1 MAAVGGWTRVSVY
14 FSKSHRGLSTQP
26 VRPHVPSMNVPV
38 KAANVTPIL
47 QMKMVR
53 LREGTWLIH
62 VAELGLMGG
71 PGPLLGSFSLP
82 ANSLEIQMEL

>member
-1 MAAVGGWTRVSVY
+1 
-14 FSKSHRGLSTQP
+14 
-26 VRPHVPSMNVPV
+26 MNVPV

-71 PGPLLGSFSLP
+71 PGPLLGSFS
-82 ANSLEIQMEL
+82 

>member
-1 MAAVGGWTRVSVY
+1 M
-14 FSKSHRGLSTQP
+14 
-26 VRPHVPSMNVPV
+26 PSLNVPV

-71 PGPLLGSFSLP
+71 PGPLLGFFSSP
-82 ANSLEIQMEL
+82 ANSLETRMEL